1 VLRRRIVLGSV
12 LVVLFGIGWVAG
24 RGSARAGDLYQ
35 NLDLFV
41 EILHRVQEN
50 YVDPVEPEKLI
61 TGAMKGMLR
70 DLDPYS
76 QFLDAGSYQNLQATT
91 HGTFGGIGVEV
102 SIRDDFPTVISPI
115 EGGPAWTLG
124 IRSGDVITRIEGR
137 SAAGLAIDEIAQRLR
152 GPQGSHVQISIRREG
167 EEGEVEYSIE
177 RREIV
182 TRSVRHAF
190 VVEGRVGYIR
200 LANFSETSGGEVRT
214 ALEHLKA
221 EGADRLVLDLRSNPG
236 GLLDQA
242 VDVAEQFVKQG
253 TKLVATRGRARGQD
267 NLYFASEVHPLL
279 DWPMVVL
286 VDGASASASEIVAG
300 SLQDLDR
307 ALVVGQTTFGKGSVQ
322 SVFPLRE
329 RTVALKLTT
338 ARYYTPSGRSI
349 HKAGAEQSPLSA
361 GLVDD
366 ESGEPAPA
374 PAPVPAPGIA
384 KSDSGRP
391 AFRTPSGRTVY
402 GGGGIHPDV
411 EMPRDTLPP
420 LTNRVEGRGLAF
432 RFANRWVNT
441 HRAWRVADT
450 LTPELWK
457 DFAAFLTAEK
467 VPFTE
472 SGLSAERALL
482 GRALRR
488 ELARRLGG
496 DAAATRVALEG
507 DPAFERALQVLS
519 RARTAREVFAV
530 AGVPGASRRAD
541 TPGREPATVR

>member
-1 VLRRRIVLGSV
+1 MIRRRIVLGSM

-91 HGTFGGIGVEV
+91 HGSFGGIGVEV

-124 IRSGDVITRIEGR
+124 IRSGDVITRIEGK
-137 SAAGLAIDEIAQRLR
+137 SASGLAIDEVAQLLR
-152 GPQGSHVQISIRREG
+152 GPQGSHVQISVRREG

-182 TRSVRHAF
+182 TKSVRHAF

-214 ALEHLKA
+214 ALERLKS
-221 EGADRLVLDLRSNPG
+221 EDADRLVLDLRSNPG

-267 NLYFASEVHPLL
+267 NLYFASEVRPLV

-300 SLQDLDR
+300 ALQDLDR

-349 HKAGAEQSPLSA
+349 HKAAAEPSQLLA
-361 GLVDD
+361 GLADD
-366 ESGEPAPA
+366 EGGDTGPAPA
-374 PAPVPAPGIA
+374 PA
-384 KSDSGRP
+384 DTGRP

-411 EMPRDTLPP
+411 DMPRDTLPP
-420 LTNRVEGRGLAF
+420 LANRVEGRGLAF

-441 HRAWRVADT
+441 HRTWRSSDA

-457 DFAAFLTAEK
+457 DFGEFLTVEK

-472 SGLSAERALL
+472 NALVAERPLL
-482 GRALRR
+482 SRALRR

-507 DPAFERALQVLS
+507 DPVFERALQVLS
-519 RARTAREVFAV
+519 RARTAREVFA
-530 AGVPGASRRAD
+530 AARVPATSRRNL

>member
-1 VLRRRIVLGSV
+1 VVIRRRIVLGSM

-61 TGAMKGMLR
+61 TGAMKGMLH

-76 QFLDAGSYQNLQATT
+76 QFLDADAYQALQATT
-91 HGTFGGIGVEV
+91 HGSFGGIGVEV

-124 IRSGDVITRIEGR
+124 IRSGDIITRIEGK
-137 SAAGLAIDEIAQRLR
+137 SASGLSIDEVAQRLR
-152 GPQGSHVQISIRREG
+152 GPQGSHVQISVRREG
-167 EEGEVEYSIE
+167 EDGEVEYSIE

-182 TRSVRHAF
+182 TKSVRHAF

-200 LANFSETSGGEVRT
+200 LANFSETSGGEVRA
-214 ALEHLKA
+214 ALERLKA

-242 VDVAEQFVKQG
+242 VDVAEEFVKQG
-253 TKLVATRGRARGQD
+253 TRLVSTRGRARGQD
-267 NLYFASEVHPLL
+267 NLYFASEVRPLV

-300 SLQDLDR
+300 ALQDLDR

-329 RTVALKLTT
+329 HTVALKLTT

-349 HKAGAEQSPLSA
+349 HKAAADPSQLLAELS
-361 GLVDD
+361 DD
-366 ESGEPAPA
+366 EGADTEPAPA
-374 PAPVPAPGIA
+374 PA
-384 KSDSGRP
+384 DSARP
-391 AFRTPSGRTVY
+391 AFRTLSGRTVY

-411 EMPRDTLPP
+411 DMPRDTLPP
-420 LTNRVEGRGLAF
+420 LTNRIEGRGLAF
-432 RFANRWVNT
+432 RFANRWINT
-441 HRAWRVADT
+441 HRSWRSSDA

-457 DFAAFLTAEK
+457 DFGDFLTVEK
-467 VPFTE
+467 VPFSE
-472 SGLSAERALL
+472 SALVAERPLL
-482 GRALRR
+482 SRALRR

-507 DPAFERALQVLS
+507 DPVFERALQVLS

-530 AGVPGASRRAD
+530 ARVPAAPRRTL